1 MFSPLGTPAL
11 ITAFQ
16 TVISTPNKGQ
26 ASIISSSS
34 FKHFTSLFPFMFT
47 CMAVRHTLVWRT
59 VYFPH
64 STETCRNSVL
74 FIGGAMPQST
84 PLQHPNPLQATQ
96 PLPSYLLAQVQSFK
110 LESILLWGRG
120 FQLGAILLIPPTP
133 GHFTVPGDFRVGI
146 HGRQSC
152 SVGAVWVCAQELWWA
167 VSSPSCTCSSH
178 DPPCTGPA
186 RGMRPSSSPCIGIRW
201 NQK

>member
-1 MFSPLGTPAL
+1 MFTPLGTPAL

-64 STETCRNSVL
+64 STQTCRNSVL

-84 PLQHPNPLQATQ
+84 PLQHPNPPRPHSPSPAIFLLRCTHLNLNPSCSEVEVFSWERICLSLPPQDTLQCLEISELTSTEDSHALLVLSVSLRSGAVVSLCPPPATHI
-96 PLPSYLLAQVQSFK
+96 PHMIRLAQA
-110 LESILLWGRG
+110 R
-120 FQLGAILLIPPTP
+120 P
-133 GHFTVPGDFRVGI
+133 GG
-146 HGRQSC
+146 
-152 SVGAVWVCAQELWWA
+152 
-167 VSSPSCTCSSH
+167 
-178 DPPCTGPA
+178 
-186 RGMRPSSSPCIGIRW
+186 
-201 NQK
+201 